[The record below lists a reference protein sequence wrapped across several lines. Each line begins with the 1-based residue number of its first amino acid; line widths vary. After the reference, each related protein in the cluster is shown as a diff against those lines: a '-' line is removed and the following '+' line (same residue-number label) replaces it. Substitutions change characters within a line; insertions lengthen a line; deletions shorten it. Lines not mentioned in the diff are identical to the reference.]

1 MRRYVAGSFI
11 MTVAMTL
18 ILTVGALLGIEG
30 LLYILDTPAD
40 IMEEALQYIRIIIMV
55 TAFISLYNLSLIHIL
70 ILHP

>member
-30 LLYILDTPAD
+30 LLHILDTPCLLYTSTWLY
-40 IMEEALQYIRIIIMV
+40 EEKDSGIVWSVQ
-55 TAFISLYNLSLIHIL
+55 
-70 ILHP
+70 